1 MVGRVK
7 HSQPVPKAGKPA
19 GKMTGLGGGLP
30 GTRKK
35 YTQENLKSRSALR
48 TAAENAEWLGE
59 DLAFQRG

>member
-1 MVGRVK
+1 
-7 HSQPVPKAGKPA
+7 
-19 GKMTGLGGGLP
+19 MTGLGGGLP

-48 TAAENAEWLGE
+48 TAAENPECLGE